1 MSSETRSTTSNN
13 QHRQHQRLTVLVSG
27 RVQGVG
33 YRAFVQQKAKDLALA
48 GSAEN
53 LSDGRVEVIAE
64 GPREALERLLHFLAL
79 GSLHAQALV
88 GEAQWSESSGLRG
101 FYVV

>member
-1 MSSETRSTTSNN
+1 MSSDNKNDRPK
-13 QHRQHQRLTVLVSG
+13 RQQRLTVLVAG

-53 LSDGRVEVIAE
+53 LTDGRVEVIAE
-64 GPREALERLLHFLAL
+64 GPRPALERLLHFLAL
-79 GSLHAQALV
+79 GSVHANAIV
-88 GEAQWSESSGLRG
+88 GEAQWNEASGLRG